1 MLMLMLM
8 LTLYNDNHKIYELLN
23 VYVNVNVNFIK

>member
-1 MLMLMLM
+1 MLMLM

>member
-1 MLMLMLM
+1 MLMLM
-8 LTLYNDNHKIYELLN
+8 LTLCNDNHKIYELLN